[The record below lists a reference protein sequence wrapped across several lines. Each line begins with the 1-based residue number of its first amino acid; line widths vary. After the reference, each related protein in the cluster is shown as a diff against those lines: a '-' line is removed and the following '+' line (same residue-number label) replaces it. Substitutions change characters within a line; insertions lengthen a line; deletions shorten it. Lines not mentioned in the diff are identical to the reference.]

1 MNDNYPIINN
11 ANYKFSYVIGK
22 NISESIL
29 GQINK
34 WSTDV
39 FSQRVT
45 IVGQA
50 KRTANG
56 YNKLKK

>member
-11 ANYKFSYVIGK
+11 ANYKFAYVIGK

-39 FSQRVT
+39 FS
-45 IVGQA
+45 
-50 KRTANG
+50 
-56 YNKLKK
+56 

>member
-39 FSQRVT
+39 FS
-45 IVGQA
+45 
-50 KRTANG
+50 
-56 YNKLKK
+56 